1 MFLIVGRLD
10 DGNADDGRTVD
21 VDIELGYVVSENVG
35 NNEGTSDGI
44 DELNKVGLKVGKGLG
59 ASLRLIVGDTLGT
72 KDEDGMIEEY
82 KDGVVVGF
90 RVGREVGMDDVMQD
104 GTAVVASLGV

>member
-1 MFLIVGRLD
+1 MFFIVGRLD

-44 DELNKVGLKVGKGLG
+44 DELNKVGLKVGKDVG
-59 ASLRLIVGDTLGT
+59 ASLRLIEGDTLGR
-72 KDEDGMIEEY
+72 KGF
-82 KDGVVVGF
+82 KDGVVLGYSI
-90 RVGREVGMDDVMQD
+90 GSKVGMDDGMQD
-104 GTAVVASLGV
+104 